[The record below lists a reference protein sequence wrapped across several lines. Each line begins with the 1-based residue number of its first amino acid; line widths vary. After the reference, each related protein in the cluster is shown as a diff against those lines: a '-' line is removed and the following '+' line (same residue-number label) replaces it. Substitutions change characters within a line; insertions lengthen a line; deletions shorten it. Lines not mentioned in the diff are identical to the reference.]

1 MSLNEQLNDIDLQLE
16 LMPKKNR
23 QMVYASVVLAI
34 VAFSYYFFG
43 VDLQEQTQLKEE
55 SVIKLEDKLAKN
67 KVALYQSKIG
77 KNQENILLL
86 NKKYEDERHRET
98 ALRVKL
104 ERMDYLSSDAKGL
117 ADILDRLLKHSIGLE
132 VNIDKITIEDSEK
145 EYKAHIEE
153 KGSIKIE
160 GRARFRSVLKL
171 LRFIES
177 QEALIEVKNVYFNL
191 DQTKSKPSFVIMIT
205 GYGISI

>member
-1 MSLNEQLNDIDLQLE
+1 MSLKEQLNDIDLQLE

-23 QMVYASVVLAI
+23 QMVYASVVLAV

-43 VDLQEQTQLKEE
+43 IDLQEECRVKEE
-55 SVIKLEDKLAKN
+55 MVIELEDKLAKN
-67 KVALYQSKIG
+67 KAALYKSKIG
-77 KNQENILLL
+77 KNQEKILLL
-86 NKKYEDERHRET
+86 NKKYEDERYKET

-117 ADILDRLLKHSIGLE
+117 ADILDRLLKHSVGLG
-132 VNIDKITIEDSEK
+132 VNIDKIIIEEAQK

-153 KGSIKIE
+153 KGSINIQ
-160 GRARFRSVLKL
+160 GSANFRSVLKL

-177 QEALIEVKNVYFNL
+177 QEALIEVKNVHFDL
-191 DQTKSKPSFVIMIT
+191 DEAKSKPSFVIMIT
-205 GYGISI
+205 GYGINL